1 MKLNLKPPSEVR
13 TVAVV
18 GGGVIGVGWVLHY
31 LRMGLDV
38 RAYDPIE
45 AARDRIGQ
53 TVEVTWPIMEELGL
67 RPGASV
73 DRLKTVA
80 TLEEAV
86 GEADVVQE
94 AAPEVVEIKAKL
106 FADIDALA
114 PTHTVLL
121 TSTSGISMT
130 AIQAQCANPERT
142 AAGHPFN
149 PPYLI
154 PLVEVLGGQRTDPR
168 TVEWA
173 MEFYRLNDKHPVR
186 LDREVPAFIA
196 SRLQEA
202 MWREA
207 LHMIDDSITEGPG
220 LRWAV
225 TGPIMNFH
233 LAGGPEGMAHVL
245 DHFGPTLAE
254 PWTRLVAPEL
264 TDELKARVIAG
275 CERESKGRSVEQ
287 MVLDRDRAIIAIMRA
302 RDEAAR
308 AAAQS
313 HHD

>member
-130 AIQAQCANPERT
+130 AIRS
-142 AAGHPFN
+142 
-149 PPYLI
+149 I
-154 PLVEVLGGQRTDPR
+154 PR
-168 TVEWA
+168 T
-173 MEFYRLNDKHPVR
+173 
-186 LDREVPAFIA
+186 
-196 SRLQEA
+196 
-202 MWREA
+202 
-207 LHMIDDSITEGPG
+207 
-220 LRWAV
+220 
-225 TGPIMNFH
+225 
-233 LAGGPEGMAHVL
+233 
-245 DHFGPTLAE
+245 
-254 PWTRLVAPEL
+254 
-264 TDELKARVIAG
+264 
-275 CERESKGRSVEQ
+275 
-287 MVLDRDRAIIAIMRA
+287 
-302 RDEAAR
+302 
-308 AAAQS
+308 
-313 HHD
+313 